1 MAKKG
6 GKKGKGNKGKSGGGG
21 GAAKKGVDVKNI
33 VSPGHAVEDRV
44 LYGDGEPSAAA
55 TQDAPEAVAA
65 AGTTSTKVPSAA
77 PETAAATSEQQEAVS
92 KTQESETS
100 QAESEEEP
108 TTAEKT
114 AAGGAGVA
122 GVAGAAVAGESVK
135 DTEAAAPV
143 TEEVV
148 PAETKEVAPAET
160 TAANESLAAPATED
174 LSRQV
179 PTEELESSRS
189 TEAPLVGSAVA
200 GGAVTAV
207 AGTTLAERRKSKE
220 AQGSEETAGSA
231 AAVELSAV
239 EPHAKRPYETSP
251 LIQDETKPYKMPK
264 VDDSADVAA
273 PAKANGVLQDG
284 MPGTYPGTPSG
295 QDSSAAAV
303 SALPGGNAVQSI
315 PDSSKTANVSD
326 IQEDY
331 QKHTA
336 AGTELSTAGV
346 AAAGAPLEVPGLE
359 SGETSKDLETQPTT
373 QTSAISA
380 TESRDTST
388 NGLPIAAAAT
398 GGTAPAVAAAA
409 AAATV
414 PEGNKESELEAQKVT
429 EPAASP
435 AVAVTKEEV
444 PDFST
449 ATATVP
455 VETNGAEAER
465 QPITEPAAAVTKEQA
480 PGSVANGTPS
490 TPIPALIASEDKSAT
505 LAPSSAAPAGPAGP
519 GAVAAG
525 LQSQEAAG
533 QATTT
538 GPVSGETKPT
548 EDAAARDASLDGKK
562 AGGGA
567 PDVSQLQSTIA
578 QAQEKA
584 AELENKTAELEKR
597 KKGGLFGWLKRKI
610 KGDKA

>member
-6 GKKGKGNKGKSGGGG
+6 GKKGKGNKGKSGGGGG

-33 VSPGHAVEDRV
+33 VSPGHAVEDRI
-44 LYGDGEPSAAA
+44 LYGDGEAGAAA
-55 TQDAPEAVAA
+55 TQDAPEAAVAA
-65 AGTTSTKVPSAA
+65 AGTTSTNVPSSVPETVAA
-77 PETAAATSEQQEAVS
+77 PSGQQEEVS

-122 GVAGAAVAGESVK
+122 GAAVAGESVK
-135 DTEAAAPV
+135 DTEAAAPA

-148 PAETKEVAPAET
+148 LAETKEVAPAET

-174 LSRQV
+174 LSKPV

-189 TEAPLVGSAVA
+189 KEAALAESAVA
-200 GGAVTAV
+200 GGAVTTV
-207 AGTTLAERRKSKE
+207 AATTLAERPKSKE
-220 AQGSEETAGSA
+220 AQGSEETASSA
-231 AAVELSAV
+231 AAVESSTV

-315 PDSSKTANVSD
+315 PETKTANVSD

-331 QKHTA
+331 EKHTA

-359 SGETSKDLETQPTT
+359 SGETSKDLEREPTT
-373 QTSAISA
+373 QTSATGA
-380 TESRDTST
+380 TESQDTST

-409 AAATV
+409 AAASL
-414 PEGNKESELEAQKVT
+414 PEDNKESEPEAQKVT

-455 VETNGAEAER
+455 VETTSAEAEP

-490 TPIPALIASEDKSAT
+490 TPIPALLASEDKSAT
-505 LAPSSAAPAGPAGP
+505 LAPSSAAP
-519 GAVAAG
+519 AG

-548 EDAAARDASLDGKK
+548 ADAAARDASLDGKK
-562 AGGGA
+562 SGGDA
-567 PDVSQLQSTIA
+567 PDVGQLQSTIA

-597 KKGGLFGWLKRKI
+597 RKGGLFGWLKRKI